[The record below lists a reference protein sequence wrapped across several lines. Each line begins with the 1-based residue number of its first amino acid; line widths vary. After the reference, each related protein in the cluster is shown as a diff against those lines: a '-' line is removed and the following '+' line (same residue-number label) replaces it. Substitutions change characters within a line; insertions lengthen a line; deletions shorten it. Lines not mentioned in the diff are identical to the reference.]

1 MFDDD
6 NEEFHTGDIEQTLKR
21 YEQMMVDH
29 QPAFFDHG
37 AIEELIEYYEL
48 RLDYAKALDV
58 VNYGIDV
65 YPFSSVFLIKKAGFL
80 IHQKKYRDA
89 MELLNKAE
97 SIDPNEIGIYLL
109 RSDIFIS
116 KSQHGK
122 ALKIIENALTVAHE
136 EEVEE
141 LYLEKADIYE
151 DWGRYEDVYKALKEC
166 LEINYAN
173 YEALSRMWYTVELA
187 GLFDDSVEFHKAIIE
202 KDPYSYLAWY
212 NLANAYYFLGL
223 YEKAIDSYE
232 FTIAIN
238 ENYDLAHR
246 ECGDAYFKLRNYT
259 KAIEYFTRAIE
270 ISKPYEDL
278 HYAIGLCFER
288 MKDFGRARLYYRKAI
303 NSDPKFHPA
312 FFRIGIT
319 YKKEKHWQNALHF
332 FRRALTL
339 DEGKVTYILSV
350 AEAAAKLGDENCVRN
365 VVKYLLELHP
375 NTRSRKAYR
384 QLISC
389 LLMVECLDF
398 AQELVELVH
407 EEKKDFE
414 DILYFEAMIKY
425 MSGSKSEAYKL
436 LEDALFQ
443 NPEDF
448 KVIHKFIPDILND
461 PMVLQLLELYRK

>member
-1 MFDDD
+1 M
-6 NEEFHTGDIEQTLKR
+6 IK
-21 YEQMMVDH
+21 DH
-29 QPAFFDHG
+29 RPAFFDHG

-80 IHQKKYRDA
+80 IHQKKYKESQ
-89 MELLNKAE
+89 ELLDKAE
-97 SIDPNEIGIYLL
+97 SIDPNDIGVSLL

-116 KSQHGK
+116 KSQHAK
-122 ALKIIENALTVAHE
+122 ALAVIDNALTLAHN

-151 DWGRYEDVYKALKEC
+151 DWGQYENVYNTLKDC
-166 LEINYAN
+166 LILNHAN

-187 GLFDDSVEFHKAIIE
+187 GVFDDSVDFHKGIIE

-238 ENYDLAHR
+238 ENYDLAYR
-246 ECGDAYFKLRNYT
+246 ECGDAYFKLKNYT
-259 KAIEYFTRAIE
+259 KAIEYFSRAIE

-278 HYAIGLCFER
+278 HYAIGLCHEK
-288 MKDFGRARLYYRKAI
+288 MKDFGKARFYYRKAL

-312 FFRIGIT
+312 FFRIGVT

-332 FRRALTL
+332 FRKALNQ
-339 DEGKVTYILSV
+339 DETKITYILSV
-350 AEAAAKLGDENCVRN
+350 AEAAAKLGDENSVRN
-365 VVKYLLELHP
+365 VVKFLLGLNP
-375 NTRSRKAYR
+375 NSRSRKAYK

-389 LLMVECLDF
+389 LIAVECFDF
-398 AQELVELVH
+398 AYELMNLAY
-407 EEKKDFE
+407 EEKKVFD
-414 DILYFEAMIKY
+414 DMLYYEVAAKY
-425 MSGSKSEAYKL
+425 LDGSRSEAYQL
-436 LEDALFQ
+436 LEKALLD
-443 NPEDF
+443 NPDDF
-448 KVIHKFIPDILND
+448 KTVLKFIPDILND
-461 PMVLQLLELYRK
+461 DVILHLVELYRK